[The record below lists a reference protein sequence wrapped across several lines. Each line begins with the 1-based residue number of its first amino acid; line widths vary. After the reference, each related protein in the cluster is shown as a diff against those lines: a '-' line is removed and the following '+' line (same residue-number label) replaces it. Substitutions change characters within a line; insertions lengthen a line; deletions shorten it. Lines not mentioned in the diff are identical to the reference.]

1 MHAYAS
7 NEFGERVKT
16 PVHLW
21 IVAVLSLLW
30 NLVGAFDYLATQTR
44 MESYMSQFTQEQL
57 DYFYGIPAWAVS
69 GWAIGVW
76 GAVVGSVGLLLRKK
90 WAEWA
95 FCLSLFGMA
104 VSSIHSFLLS
114 NGMEIMGSG
123 AVVFSLVIW
132 IVAIFLYVYSRKQA
146 KAGVLT

>member
-7 NEFGERVKT
+7 NEVGGRVKT

-44 MESYMSQFTQEQL
+44 MESYMGQFTQEQL
-57 DYFYGIPAWAVS
+57 DYFYSIPAWAVS
-69 GWAIGVW
+69 GWAIAVW
-76 GAVVGSVGLLLRKK
+76 SGVVGSVGLLLRKK

-95 FCLSLFGMA
+95 FCLSLLGMA
-104 VSSIHSFLLS
+104 VSSLHSFLLS

-146 KAGVLT
+146 RAGVLT

>member
-7 NEFGERVKT
+7 NEVGGRVKT

-30 NLVGAFDYLATQTR
+30 NLVGAFDYLATQTK
-44 MESYMSQFTQEQL
+44 MESYMGQFTQEQL
-57 DYFYGIPAWAVS
+57 DYFYSIPAWAVS
-69 GWAIGVW
+69 GWAIAVW
-76 GAVVGSVGLLLRKK
+76 SGVVGSVGLLLRKK

-95 FCLSLFGMA
+95 FCLSLIGMA
-104 VSSIHSFLLS
+104 VSSLHSFLLS